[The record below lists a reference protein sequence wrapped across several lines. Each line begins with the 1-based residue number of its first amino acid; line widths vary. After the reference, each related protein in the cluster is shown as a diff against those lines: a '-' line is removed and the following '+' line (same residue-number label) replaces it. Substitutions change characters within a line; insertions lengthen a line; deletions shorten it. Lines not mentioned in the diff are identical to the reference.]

1 MPDIGAGRQQ
11 ACVAVELF
19 SIGYCTAPLATTE
32 QGATW
37 KKRRFP
43 AGVALI
49 RHPFAG
55 NILFDTG
62 YGASFWQATQPFP
75 ERIYRWLT
83 PAFLPENEQLRHQLY
98 RLGVEKPDLVFLSH
112 LHADHASG
120 LFDLEAAA
128 PIYASRAAL
137 EGLQCGRIAT
147 LAAGCPQILQRQLAR
162 RPLIATDTLPVVDL
176 ATYGLGAFGAGRD
189 LLRDGLILVVDLPG
203 HGCGQQGLF
212 LPHTTA
218 GAVFLVADAVWS
230 LSALKRNCPPPDW
243 VLRRLGHRA
252 AYLDTFNKL
261 YHFHKQHPQVQLI
274 ASHDDVAY
282 PANGKEIGA

>member
-98 RLGVEKPDLVFLSH
+98 RLGVEKPDLVFRLICMQIMPAVCLIWRL
-112 LHADHASG
+112 LHQFMLRVRRWKACNAG
-120 LFDLEAAA
+120 G
-128 PIYASRAAL
+128 SR
-137 EGLQCGRIAT
+137 
-147 LAAGCPQILQRQLAR
+147 
-162 RPLIATDTLPVVDL
+162 
-176 ATYGLGAFGAGRD
+176 
-189 LLRDGLILVVDLPG
+189 
-203 HGCGQQGLF
+203 H
-212 LPHTTA
+212 
-218 GAVFLVADAVWS
+218 
-230 LSALKRNCPPPDW
+230 
-243 VLRRLGHRA
+243 
-252 AYLDTFNKL
+252 
-261 YHFHKQHPQVQLI
+261 
-274 ASHDDVAY
+274 
-282 PANGKEIGA
+282 